1 MTTQSI
7 YKSTAGEQAVLA
19 LYDSLLAQWP
29 VPSETFH
36 IPTRHGQTFVIASGP
51 ATAPPLLLLH
61 GAGTNSA
68 MWGGDVAA
76 YSQDYR
82 VYAVDLP
89 GEPGKSA
96 PNRPPWAG
104 PAYTEWLEDVLAALA
119 IDQVS
124 LVGLSQGG
132 WTALKFATAQP
143 DRVNKLVLLTPG
155 GITPDKMSFLFRA
168 MGLMLLGRWG
178 LRRLN
183 RILFANQPVPDG
195 VDEVLILMTTH
206 FKPRVGVL
214 PRFTD
219 EELQRLTMPVLLLV
233 GSHDA
238 LRDGRKIVARLEK
251 LLPQLTAIVIPGA
264 GHALINTTN
273 QIIPFLTAEERCS

>member
-1 MTTQSI
+1 
-7 YKSTAGEQAVLA
+7 
-19 LYDSLLAQWP
+19 
-29 VPSETFH
+29 
-36 IPTRHGQTFVIASGP
+36 
-51 ATAPPLLLLH
+51 
-61 GAGTNSA
+61 
-68 MWGGDVAA
+68 MWGGDIAA
-76 YSQDYR
+76 YSQYYR

-89 GEPGKSA
+89 GEPGQSA
-96 PNRPPWAG
+96 PNRPSWAG
-104 PAYTEWLEDVLAALA
+104 PAYTEWLADVLAGLA

-132 WTALKFATAQP
+132 WTALKFATTKP
-143 DRVNKLVLLTPG
+143 DQVNKLVLLTPG

-183 RILFANQPVPDG
+183 RILFAKQPVPDG

-219 EELQRLTMPVLLLV
+219 EELRQLTMPVLLLV
-233 GSHDA
+233 GSQDA